1 MYSLSDG
8 PNACSLEIMTSIKV
22 VRVQLS
28 CNDFLFARTLR
39 DMQNHHMCLN
49 SHDKKVLRFF
59 ALALHHIRSSSIF
72 RENASS
78 QIKTHLSTSDTHLK
92 IISGLNALKDTRSVL
107 M

>member
-49 SHDKKVLRFF
+49 SHDKKVLRIFLLLRYITFARARFF
-59 ALALHHIRSSSIF
+59 GRMHRHRLKHICLH
-72 RENASS
+72 
-78 QIKTHLSTSDTHLK
+78 QTHT
-92 IISGLNALKDTRSVL
+92 
-107 M
+107 